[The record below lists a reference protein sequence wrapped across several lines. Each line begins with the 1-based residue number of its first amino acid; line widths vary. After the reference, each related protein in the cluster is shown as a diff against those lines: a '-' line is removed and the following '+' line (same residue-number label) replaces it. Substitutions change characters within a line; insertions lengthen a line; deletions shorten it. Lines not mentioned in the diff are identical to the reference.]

1 MLAFSTCWNS
11 QRHTDGYQ
19 MIEEIVALGFNT
31 IEISHGLKISLLP
44 GIIKAYEEKL
54 ISVCGVHN
62 YCPSPVEVMMDAPD
76 CYEFTSHRKMERKRS
91 IDLTLKTIETAAK
104 FDAKYVVLHLGSVP
118 MRKISPKLE
127 KLATSNDIDS
137 KKFQRLKYKLIRK
150 REKLSPLYIGRA
162 KEALETLAQE
172 AEKNNVKL
180 AIESRS
186 SYEDIPNEPEMIELM
201 EYHKDNK
208 WIGYWHDFGHVHRKH
223 NLTLLSHSKWLN
235 EMKPHLIGCHLHDV
249 KWPNRD
255 HQVPFCGQIN
265 YQELYESF
273 NHSQHIVL
281 ELSSRRKFDD
291 IKNSTAMWNKTFN
304 NDD

>member
-19 MIEEIVALGFNT
+19 MIEEIVELGFNT

-44 GIIKAYEEKL
+44 GIIKAHHEKL

-180 AIESRS
+180 AI
-186 SYEDIPNEPEMIELM
+186 
-201 EYHKDNK
+201 
-208 WIGYWHDFGHVHRKH
+208 
-223 NLTLLSHSKWLN
+223 
-235 EMKPHLIGCHLHDV
+235 
-249 KWPNRD
+249 
-255 HQVPFCGQIN
+255 
-265 YQELYESF
+265 
-273 NHSQHIVL
+273 
-281 ELSSRRKFDD
+281 
-291 IKNSTAMWNKTFN
+291 
-304 NDD
+304 